1 MYSLRRKPSI
11 KLNEELNGMA
21 KLNELLER
29 LASKQY
35 ELKEQFINVK
45 NNQNE
50 NVRYNIGQL
59 TVSNHEAKETIL
71 NSTKLIRDLILPTLE
86 LISKYLYHSNM
97 NANGVDDADFKHQIE
112 TKRTLVDLILTSKK
126 VFI

>member
-1 MYSLRRKPSI
+1 MN
-11 KLNEELNGMA
+11 KLDEELNGMA

-112 TKRTLVDLILTSKK
+112 TKRTLVDLILT
-126 VFI
+126 